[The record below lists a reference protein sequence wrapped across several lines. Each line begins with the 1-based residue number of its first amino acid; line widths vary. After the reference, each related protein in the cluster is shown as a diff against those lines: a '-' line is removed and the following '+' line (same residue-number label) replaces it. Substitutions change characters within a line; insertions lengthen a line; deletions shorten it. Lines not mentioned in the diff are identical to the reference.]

1 MENRKSGPCSCTQ
14 RPILNTTFPHWAS
27 SSCCT
32 GLLPTPFRQRA
43 PCTLSSS
50 CVSPS
55 LVLRSKA
62 LNSYITPNRLG
73 FPGIESVS
81 VLLVHRIVCS
91 PEQGKGHIT
100 TSDWGL
106 LESTSYLSCF
116 VCLKVPT
123 HPMMGGHTPPSPA
136 LATHQLDL
144 RLGLFG
150 SSQSDR
156 RGALASSWV
165 QLSPPALWR
174 WRPVPRSLKR
184 VEAIYWWKEQR

>member
-1 MENRKSGPCSCTQ
+1 MYTAPNPEHHLPTLGFLQLLHRPAPHSLPTEGALHPVFILCLPIPSSNVQSFEQLYHPQQAGVPGNRISVCAFGSPYC
-14 RPILNTTFPHWAS
+14 
-27 SSCCT
+27 
-32 GLLPTPFRQRA
+32 LLPRTRQG
-43 PCTLSSS
+43 PH
-50 CVSPS
+50 
-55 LVLRSKA
+55 
-62 LNSYITPNRLG
+62 YHIRL
-73 FPGIESVS
+73 
-81 VLLVHRIVCS
+81 
-91 PEQGKGHIT
+91 
-100 TSDWGL
+100 GL

-116 VCLKVPT
+116 VCLEVPT
-123 HPMMGGHTPPSPA
+123 HPMMGGHTPPSSA